1 MGSTRGGSRRAARP
15 KRSFRP
21 GLIGLGAA
29 SFVALVAWGALV
41 WVAIHYGRSA
51 RGGDS
56 GKWTYLAGASVGA
69 VVCLF
74 VSLWL
79 VTLLLR
85 RVGVLE
91 DRRPQPHP
99 HAHAR
104 EHERTQTHRH

>member
-1 MGSTRGGSRRAARP
+1 MGSTRGGTRRAAKP

-21 GLIGLGAA
+21 GLAGLGLAA
-29 SFVALVAWGALV
+29 LVALVAWGLLV

-56 GKWTYLAGASVGA
+56 GKWTYLAAASVGA

-85 RVGVLE
+85 RLGVLE
-91 DRRPQPHP
+91 DHRRPAHP
-99 HAHAR
+99 HR
-104 EHERTQTHRH
+104 DVRPTSTPHRH